1 MSYNAEGLKEIA
13 MMNKRSLKNK
23 FFNIPVKDYVY
34 KFKVSGVGSRSIK
47 IEKFFYYSEIMKAV
61 NEGNKD
67 GFEYEIKQT
76 IAGSEVIGTANELR
90 ELALAKKTKL
100 KNEFVDLYL
109 GRKFYEFRIA
119 GIGFKSVKIEMYMGY
134 DDIIKEVSSNN
145 PKRLEIILMELII
158 GDKIDFD
165 EYQSNQKDEIEDSKT
180 NVNSR
185 VNKEIDNVD
194 ISKLDK
200 LSEEEFDEIIVNVKG
215 WQKLVFDSIDDII
228 DDKFTLEMLLK
239 QKRILSYQTRG
250 EDLKEKVLENL
261 NQLIDLGLV
270 LKANKTIYV
279 KLWS

>member
-1 MSYNAEGLKEIA
+1 
-13 MMNKRSLKNK
+13 
-23 FFNIPVKDYVY
+23 
-34 KFKVSGVGSRSIK
+34 
-47 IEKFFYYSEIMKAV
+47 
-61 NEGNKD
+61 
-67 GFEYEIKQT
+67 
-76 IAGSEVIGTANELR
+76 
-90 ELALAKKTKL
+90 
-100 KNEFVDLYL
+100 
-109 GRKFYEFRIA
+109 
-119 GIGFKSVKIEMYMGY
+119 
-134 DDIIKEVSSNN
+134 
-145 PKRLEIILMELII
+145 MELII